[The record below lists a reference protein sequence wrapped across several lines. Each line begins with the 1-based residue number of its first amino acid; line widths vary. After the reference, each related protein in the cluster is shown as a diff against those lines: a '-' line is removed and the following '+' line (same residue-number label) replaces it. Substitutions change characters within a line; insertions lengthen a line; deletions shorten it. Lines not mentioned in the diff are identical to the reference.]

1 MKEIIRKIIISI
13 FCILILAYLVFLF
26 QNNQIITSE
35 AYLANNEL
43 FYLLLALVPF
53 YFLINFVVLK
63 KYPAKHKIIGVL
75 IGIIVVLFSKF
86 YLINDGLN
94 GQFIGDIFTIIGI
107 IIVWVSPTNLL
118 VNSKIKKIRDDK
130 KVEIIEA

>member
-1 MKEIIRKIIISI
+1 MKEIIRKIIISVI
-13 FCILILAYLVFLF
+13 CILILAYLLFLF
-26 QNNQIITSE
+26 QNNQIITTE
-35 AYLANNEL
+35 AYLTNNNL
-43 FYLLLALVPF
+43 FYLLLALIPL

-75 IGIIVVLFSKF
+75 IGIITILFSKF

-94 GQFIGDIFTIIGI
+94 GQFIGDLFTIIGI
-107 IIVWVSPTNLL
+107 IIIWVSPTNILI
-118 VNSKIKKIRDDK
+118 NSKIKKMRDDK